1 MVEISSFAFRL
12 APSQVNWSESHAR
25 VLSKDYPFADLASE
39 TADMYIQRTYLQFLW
54 LPESI
59 MPLTLLIPSLL
70 RVNIASS
77 SQPTTH
83 PLHVLVSPL
92 LLTGRL
98 AANKYHTDLPQLLSD
113 GGGDG
118 EIEETM
124 MWYAL
129 SNEKADESRGQS
141 RPGSSERAEELWMN
155 EKWRAKWLER
165 MERRE
170 VLIQILLHLLLLS
183 LPGPPPPP
191 SESPSR
197 KRKKQSPRN
206 DTART
211 VNKTTE
217 DRLEAFMDKLSMWQL
232 INIVEQSSA
241 SSKDD
246 KENVLDWIQRFF
258 RDVVEPQFKTSLPD
272 QCSLLH
278 SKIFRTSIF
287 SDDETTSRSSS
298 RSPSP
303 ESQPP
308 KELLPRPKR
317 ARTSTADNT
326 RDRHPSP
333 ALSVTS
339 SSAREVQPRSLARSR
354 SRSLSVSLA
363 QEKERERAESVGTNS
378 KKRVL
383 NREVSMSM
391 VFKGK
396 PKPKVKETHK
406 EQPKPMEPKPKN
418 EGVTLVEATPVKP
431 KPPKRLGLSRVHN
444 TQTQTASS
452 SSLFSSKLTAKDE
465 EEEVWDLPSS
475 ESPDILL
482 LKGTGSQGD
491 IFGSDDEDAAFF
503 VPVTPTKGRK

>member
-1 MVEISSFAFRL
+1 MTEISSFAFRL
-12 APSQVNWSESHAR
+12 APSPVNWSESHAKT
-25 VLSKDYPFADLASE
+25 LSKDYPFTDIANE
-39 TADMYIQRTYLQFLW
+39 TPDMYVQRTYLQFLW

-83 PLHVLVSPL
+83 PLHVLISSL
-92 LLTGRL
+92 LLTSRS
-98 AANKYHTDLPQLLSD
+98 AASKYHTDLPQLLSD

-129 SNEKADESRGQS
+129 SHEKADESEGQS
-141 RPGSSERAEELWMN
+141 RLGSVERAEELWMN
-155 EKWRAKWLER
+155 EKWRTKWLER

-170 VLIQILLHLLLLS
+170 VLIQILLHLLILS
-183 LPGPPPPP
+183 LPGPPPPPP

-197 KRKKQSPRN
+197 KRKKQSPRKN
-206 DTART
+206 ASRAL
-211 VNKTTE
+211 VRTTE
-217 DRLEAFMDKLSMWQL
+217 DRLESFMDKLSMWQL
-232 INIVEQSSA
+232 INVVERSRT
-241 SSKDD
+241 
-246 KENVLDWIQRFF
+246 ELDWIQRFF

-287 SDDETTSRSSS
+287 SDDETASHSS
-298 RSPSP
+298 
-303 ESQPP
+303 
-308 KELLPRPKR
+308 
-317 ARTSTADNT
+317 
-326 RDRHPSP
+326 
-333 ALSVTS
+333 
-339 SSAREVQPRSLARSR
+339 VQARSLARSR

-363 QEKERERAESVGTNS
+363 QEKERERAESVGAIS

-383 NREVSMSM
+383 NREVSMSR

-396 PKPKVKETHK
+396 PKPKVEEVTK
-406 EQPKPMEPKPKN
+406 EQPKPVVPKPIH

-431 KPPKRLGLSRVHN
+431 KPQKRLGLSKVHN
-444 TQTQTASS
+444 SQTQVASS
-452 SSLFSSKLTAKDE
+452 FFSSKLAAKDE

-475 ESPDILL
+475 SPDILL
-482 LKGTGSQGD
+482 LKSTGSQGD
-491 IFGSDDEDAAFF
+491 VFGSDDEAMF

>member
-1 MVEISSFAFRL
+1 MSEISSFAFRL
-12 APSQVNWSESHAR
+12 APSQVNWSQFHAKA
-25 VLSKDYPFADLASE
+25 LSKDYPFTDIANE
-39 TADMYIQRTYLQFLW
+39 TPDMYVQRTYLQFLW

-59 MPLTLLIPSLL
+59 MPLMLLIPSLL

-92 LLTGRL
+92 LLTSRS

-129 SNEKADESRGQS
+129 SYEKADESDGQS
-141 RPGSSERAEELWMN
+141 RPGSSEHTEELWMN
-155 EKWRAKWLER
+155 EKWRDKWVER

-170 VLIQILLHLLLLS
+170 VLIQILLHFLILS

-191 SESPSR
+191 PPSESSSR
-197 KRKKQSPRN
+197 KRKIQSPRK
-206 DTART
+206 DALRT
-211 VNKTTE
+211 LTQTTE

-232 INIVEQSSA
+232 INAVEQSSA

-246 KENVLDWIQRFF
+246 KEAEIDWIQRFF
-258 RDVVEPQFKTSLPD
+258 HDIVEPRFKTSLPD

-278 SKIFRTSIF
+278 SKIFRTSVF
-287 SDDETTSRSSS
+287 SDDETSSHS
-298 RSPSP
+298 SGRSPSP
-303 ESQPP
+303 ETQMQ
-308 KELLPRPKR
+308 KELLPQLKR
-317 ARTSTADNT
+317 ARTLTADNAHG
-326 RDRHPSP
+326 RHPSP
-333 ALSVTS
+333 ALSIVS
-339 SSAREVQPRSLARSR
+339 SSTRDVQARSLTRSR

-363 QEKERERAESVGTNS
+363 QEKERERAESVGASS
-378 KKRVL
+378 KKRIL
-383 NREVSMSM
+383 NREVSMSR

-396 PKPKVKETHK
+396 PKPKAEEMPK
-406 EQPKPMEPKPKN
+406 EQPKPAVPKPIH

-431 KPPKRLGLSRVHN
+431 KPPKRLGLSRVNN
-444 TQTQTASS
+444 TQSQVASS
-452 SSLFSSKLTAKDE
+452 FFSSKLAVKDE

-475 ESPDILL
+475 SPDILL
-482 LKGTGSQGD
+482 LKSTSSQGD
-491 IFGSDDEDAAFF
+491 RFGSDDEAVF

>member
-1 MVEISSFAFRL
+1 MTEISSFAFRL
-12 APSQVNWSESHAR
+12 APCQVNWSEAHEKA
-25 VLSKDYPFADLASE
+25 LSKDYPFTDIANE
-39 TADMYIQRTYLQFLW
+39 TPDMYVQRTYLQFLW

-83 PLHVLVSPL
+83 PLHVLISSL
-92 LLTGRL
+92 LLTSRS
-98 AANKYHTDLPQLLSD
+98 AANKYHIDLPQLLSD

-129 SNEKADESRGQS
+129 SHEKADESEGQS
-141 RPGSSERAEELWMN
+141 RPGSIERAEELWMN
-155 EKWRAKWLER
+155 EKGRAKWLDR

-170 VLIQILLHLLLLS
+170 VLIQILLHLLILS
-183 LPGPPPPP
+183 LPAPPPPPP

-197 KRKKQSPRN
+197 KRKKQSPRKN
-206 DTART
+206 ASRT
-211 VNKTTE
+211 LIQTTE

-232 INIVEQSSA
+232 INVVEQSSA

-246 KENVLDWIQRFF
+246 KDAELDWIQRFF

-287 SDDETTSRSSS
+287 SDDETASNSSG

-303 ESQPP
+303 ETQAQNG
-308 KELLPRPKR
+308 LLSRLKR
-317 ARTSTADNT
+317 ARTLTADDAH
-326 RDRHPSP
+326 DRHPSP
-333 ALSVTS
+333 ALSIAS
-339 SSAREVQPRSLARSR
+339 SSTREVQARSLARSR

-363 QEKERERAESVGTNS
+363 QEKERERAESVGANS
-378 KKRVL
+378 RKRVL
-383 NREVSMSM
+383 NREVSMSR

-396 PKPKVKETHK
+396 PKPKVEETTK
-406 EQPKPMEPKPKN
+406 EQPKPVIPKPTH

-431 KPPKRLGLSRVHN
+431 KPQKRLGLSKVHN
-444 TQTQTASS
+444 SQTQVASS
-452 SSLFSSKLTAKDE
+452 FFSSKLVTNDE

-475 ESPDILL
+475 SPDILL
-482 LKGTGSQGD
+482 LKSTGSQGSG
-491 IFGSDDEDAAFF
+491 FGSDDEAMF
-503 VPVTPTKGRK
+503 VPVTPTKGRR

>member
-1 MVEISSFAFRL
+1 MTEISSFAFRL
-12 APSQVNWSESHAR
+12 APSQVNWSESHAKT
-25 VLSKDYPFADLASE
+25 LSKDYPFTDIANE
-39 TADMYIQRTYLQFLW
+39 TPDMYVQRTYLQFLW

-83 PLHVLVSPL
+83 PLHVLISSL
-92 LLTGRL
+92 LLTSRS

-129 SNEKADESRGQS
+129 SYEKADESEGQS
-141 RPGSSERAEELWMN
+141 RPGSVERAEELWMS
-155 EKWRAKWLER
+155 EKWRDKWLER

-170 VLIQILLHLLLLS
+170 VLIQILLHFLILS
-183 LPGPPPPP
+183 LPGPPPPSP
-191 SESPSR
+191 SSESPSR
-197 KRKKQSPRN
+197 KGKKQSPRKN
-206 DTART
+206 ASRT
-211 VNKTTE
+211 LIQTTE

-232 INIVEQSSA
+232 INVVEQSST

-246 KENVLDWIQRFF
+246 KEAELDWIQHFF

-287 SDDETTSRSSS
+287 SDDETASQSSGRSSS
-298 RSPSP
+298 P
-303 ESQPP
+303 ETQAQNG
-308 KELLPRPKR
+308 LLPRLKR
-317 ARTSTADNT
+317 ARTLTADNT
-326 RDRHPSP
+326 HDRHPSP
-333 ALSVTS
+333 ALLIAS
-339 SSAREVQPRSLARSR
+339 SSTREVHARSLARSR

-363 QEKERERAESVGTNS
+363 QEKERERAESVGANS

-383 NREVSMSM
+383 NREVSMSR

-396 PKPKVKETHK
+396 PKPKVEEVTK
-406 EQPKPMEPKPKN
+406 EQPKPVIPKPIH

-431 KPPKRLGLSRVHN
+431 KPQKRLGLSKVHN
-444 TQTQTASS
+444 SQTQVASS
-452 SSLFSSKLTAKDE
+452 FFSSMLAAKNE

-475 ESPDILL
+475 SPDILL
-482 LKGTGSQGD
+482 LKSTGSQGD
-491 IFGSDDEDAAFF
+491 GFGSDDEAMF
-503 VPVTPTKGRK
+503 VPLTPTKGRK